1 MGCNLGIG
9 KVCLSTHDPVGR
21 IIGVRTH
28 GRLMN
33 FSVELCRIIICF
45 IVVFNLVVVVVAVF
59 VNIIVVVIVLVLEL

>member
-21 IIGVRTH
+21 IIGARTH

-33 FSVELCRIIICF
+33 FSVELCLMGSSSF
-45 IVVFNLVVVVVAVF
+45 GIVKFWVRQVMGLSIFK
-59 VNIIVVVIVLVLEL
+59 VIEFWGC